1 MVGVQEV
8 LIRLASD
15 LGELGHQWAL
25 VGGLAVSARAEPRT
39 TRDVDVAVTT
49 VNDGEAEKVVSGLC
63 GRGYVLEALLERDDT
78 GRLATARLLAPAEEP
93 GGIVVDLLFV
103 SSGVEPEIV
112 CSAETLDLLP
122 GLATPVA
129 TLGHLLALKTLAG
142 RTKDLADIEALLGEA
157 TPADINAAIEE
168 RGCARNKNLQATL
181 SELLARYHVAG
192 NSQC

>member
-1 MVGVQEV
+1 MSETIRVG
-8 LIRLASD
+8 
-15 LGELGHQWAL
+15 WPP
-25 VGGLAVSARAEPRT
+25 RAFWLRPR
-39 TRDVDVAVTT
+39 
-49 VNDGEAEKVVSGLC
+49 S
-63 GRGYVLEALLERDDT
+63 
-78 GRLATARLLAPAEEP
+78 P

-157 TPADINAAIEE
+157 TSADINAARTLLGLIEE